1 MVGQIK
7 VAQIVVAVRE
17 DDQNLVVV
25 VELAQHLSVVVVV
38 QTVHVGIEP
47 NLATTQCRVSVTLQ
61 SDAGY
66 LILGEQVTLRG
77 APLDHNL

>member
-38 QTVHVGIEP
+38 QAVHVGIEP
-47 NLATTQCRVSVTLQ
+47 NLATTQC
-61 SDAGY
+61 
-66 LILGEQVTLRG
+66 
-77 APLDHNL
+77 